1 MCIERANFE
10 KIWERREE
18 KLDLYIGKK
27 KEYEKEQIKN
37 KWKGSE
43 I

>member
-27 KEYEKEQIKN
+27 KRVWERTN
-37 KWKGSE
+37 
-43 I
+43 